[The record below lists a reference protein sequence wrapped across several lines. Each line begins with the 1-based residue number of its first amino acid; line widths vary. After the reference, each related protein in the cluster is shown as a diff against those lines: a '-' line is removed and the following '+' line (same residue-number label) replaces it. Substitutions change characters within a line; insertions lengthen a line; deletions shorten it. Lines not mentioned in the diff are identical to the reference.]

1 MYELNVLVVDDSSL
15 TRAAMVAALEAYDHR
30 VIAEGKDGNE
40 AVTLYKEKK
49 PDVVLLDLAMPNK
62 DGLEAIKE
70 ILEFD
75 PKANI
80 VAVSALYDR
89 TMQKRAVELG
99 ARAYIVKPFE
109 LSELVAVMSKFQE

>member
-1 MYELNVLVVDDSSL
+1 MNVLVVDDSSL
-15 TRAAMVAALEAYDHR
+15 TRAAMVAALQAYSHQ
-30 VIAEGKDGNE
+30 VVGEGKDGNE
-40 AVTLYKEKK
+40 AVDMYREKR

-70 ILEFD
+70 ILEYD
-75 PKANI
+75 PQANI

-99 ARAYIVKPFE
+99 AKAYIVKPFE
-109 LSELVAVMSKFQE
+109 LTELVAVMAKFEK